1 MSTSKT
7 PTQGGFKRLGILL
20 LSASLLHLSGCASLL
35 KKWEKNH
42 QFMVGAEDIPDPVI
56 ADALKEPD
64 KKSAVAVVLGESER
78 LCGDFMSGLVLAH
91 NTATTA
97 LDLGTTAFTAA
108 ATAFTPLS
116 TVHALTAAGS
126 ITSGSKIAVE
136 SDIYAKANVG
146 NFSQAIQS
154 TYYVHVRQYLDALSQ
169 MKDADINTAIEI
181 AKLKSIHAE
190 CALASAQSTI
200 SATLSNATTPVSQDD
215 VSSKKV
221 TISVSGAIVK
231 GTVVKLTAASS
242 STKPALAEALSYSVQ
257 TTDTP
262 DTISSA
268 LIKLIAEDAKLK
280 AAGISVVA
288 DSKSK
293 SAFALSAPTS
303 ANVVWTG
310 DALLPDGTP
319 DTVVK
324 LSISTI
330 SGESAAVVPGSGIG
344 ETTAIK
350 KH

>member
-1 MSTSKT
+1 
-7 PTQGGFKRLGILL
+7 LG
-20 LSASLLHLSGCASLL
+20 
-35 KKWEKNH
+35 
-42 QFMVGAEDIPDPVI
+42 
-56 ADALKEPD
+56 
-64 KKSAVAVVLGESER
+64 
-78 LCGDFMSGLVLAH
+78 
-91 NTATTA
+91 
-97 LDLGTTAFTAA
+97 
-108 ATAFTPLS
+108 

-126 ITSGSKIAVE
+126 VTSGSKIAVE

-200 SATLSNATTPVSQDD
+200 SATLSNASTTPVSQDD
-215 VSSKKV
+215 VTSKKV
-221 TISVSGAIVK
+221 TVSVSGTIVK

-242 STKPALAEALSYSVQ
+242 LTKPALAEELSYSVQ

-262 DTISSA
+262 ETITSA

-280 AAGISVVA
+280 TAGISVVA
-288 DSKSK
+288 DAKSK

-303 ANVVWTG
+303 ANVTWTA
-310 DALLPDGTP
+310 DALLPDGTT

-330 SGESAAVVPGSGIG
+330 LGESTAVVPGSGIG
-344 ETTAIK
+344 DTTAIK